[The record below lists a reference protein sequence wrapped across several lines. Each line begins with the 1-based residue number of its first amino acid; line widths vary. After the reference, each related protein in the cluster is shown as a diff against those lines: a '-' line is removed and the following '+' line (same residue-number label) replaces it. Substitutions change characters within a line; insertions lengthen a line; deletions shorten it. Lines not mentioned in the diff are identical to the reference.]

1 MRFSVLSRPVILFV
15 AALPLT
21 GCLFRARKVEVLYS
35 KAPLKTATQQQL
47 LDYINTQASKI
58 QSLQATVDIDTS
70 VGGVKNGK
78 VTDYQQIRGYVLVR
92 KPAMLRMMGNPPA
105 APGGSDQEHVCPMH
119 PDVRQRGPGRCPT
132 CGMDLVPTE
141 RAPSA
146 EHDH

>member
-1 MRFSVLSRPVILFV
+1 MSLFLLATFYATMV
-15 AALPLT
+15 AAGLI
-21 GCLFRARKVEVLYS
+21 VEVLFGALGLIPSVRHARVVEAGITFNYTTVLNS
-35 KAPLKTATQQQL
+35 VFL
-47 LDYINTQASKI
+47 LIAAALVVRFLRT
-58 QSLQATVDIDTS
+58 
-70 VGGVKNGK
+70 GG
-78 VTDYQQIRGYVLVR
+78 
-92 KPAMLRMMGNPPA
+92 PAMLRMMGNPPA